1 MVMTHQ
7 FSSRTQRKGKPRRVA
22 LCNALNNILSE
33 YRSRKFGDLPIP
45 SQRDDK
51 EELIFIPNDLVNIE
65 SDHIA
70 QHLSGSKRSPD
81 VLATFTS
88 NLCEKFD
95 NHKDAEFGKWEELID
110 EGKVDQ
116 ASNRG
121 WQWNDIHQP
130 WELLKPRRHEVEFPE
145 SCEANIEQALQDY
158 KLRTQSNSHH
168 RQNSRKRRSDE
179 ELSNKSKK
187 ARMENESDPKPL
199 YLQVADEQ
207 LNLLPDLRC
216 AYYAME
222 RLSSAWYILHSTAVL
237 LDGE

>member
-1 MVMTHQ
+1 MTQQ
-7 FSSRTQRKGKPRRVA
+7 FSSRTQRKRKLRRTA
-22 LCNALNNILSE
+22 LCNALNTILSE
-33 YRSRKFGDLPIP
+33 YRNRKFDDLPIP

-51 EELIFIPNDLVNIE
+51 EELIFIPNDLVNLE

-81 VLATFTS
+81 VLATFTT
-88 NLCEKFD
+88 NLGEKFH
-95 NHKDAEFGKWEELID
+95 NNKDAEFGKWAQLID

-121 WQWNDIHQP
+121 WQWSDIHQP
-130 WELLKPRRHEVEFPE
+130 WELTKPRRPEVDFPE
-145 SCEANIEQALQDY
+145 SCETNIEQALQDY
-158 KLRTQSNSHH
+158 KLRTQSDSHH

-187 ARMENESDPKPL
+187 ARMENDSDPKPL